1 MQRAIR
7 TDESDQE
14 TTLDRLQRA
23 VESPDSDDPAVRVA
37 PDQQM
42 ELARNSVAEALSGDE
57 VPLDEETI
65 KQNLDEILLLLV
77 AGRSSDSHGKAL
89 MSDLVSVFG
98 AHISP
103 GTIYPRL
110 HDLEESGQLSLHE
123 LVHTKEYSIDDEEAL
138 LRRVE
143 SSMEQ
148 HFAMGL
154 FFQAA
159 LDELD

>member
-1 MQRAIR
+1 M
-7 TDESDQE
+7 
-14 TTLDRLQRA
+14 TLGRLQRD
-23 VESPDSDDPAVRVA
+23 VVRSDSDDPTVRVA

-42 ELARNSVAEALSGDE
+42 ELARNSVAEALSGNE
-57 VPLDEETI
+57 VSLDEETI

-89 MSDLVSVFG
+89 MSDLVSIFG

-110 HDLEESGQLSLHE
+110 HELEESGQLSLHE
-123 LVHTKEYSIDDEEAL
+123 LVHTKEYDIDDEEAF

-148 HFAMGL
+148 HFAMAL
-154 FFQAA
+154 FFEAA